1 MSSLVDIVE
10 KGETEFHLINSD
22 SSDSVAD
29 AIRSKD
35 NDIFIL
41 KFNPQRCS
49 GNGRSTKFED
59 WKL

>member
-1 MSSLVDIVE
+1 MDIVG

-35 NDIFIL
+35 NSLNNIFIL
-41 KFNPQRCS
+41 KFNPQ
-49 GNGRSTKFED
+49 
-59 WKL
+59 